1 MILDIIA
8 AVVLILGL
16 FRGYQ
21 RGLIIG
27 VFSLLSVIVGLAA
40 ALKLS
45 TVVAGYIGKAVKVS
59 EEWLPLISFA
69 LVFFVV
75 VLLIR
80 MGAKAIEKSFEVAML
95 GWVNRL
101 CGIIFF
107 IAIYLLVL
115 SVLFFYGEQMKIINP
130 EMIQQSKTWS
140 IVSPWGPKVINAL
153 GSAIPVFK
161 DMFNE
166 LQEFFGGLAS

>member
-1 MILDIIA
+1 MIIDIIV

-27 VFSLLSVIVGLAA
+27 VFSLVSVIIGLAA

-80 MGAKAIEKSFEVAML
+80 LGAKAIEKSFEMAML
-95 GWVNRL
+95 GWVNQL
-101 CGIIFF
+101 GGIIFF

-140 IVSPWGPKVINAL
+140 FVSPWGPKVINAL

-166 LQEFFGGLAS
+166 LQEFFGGLAR